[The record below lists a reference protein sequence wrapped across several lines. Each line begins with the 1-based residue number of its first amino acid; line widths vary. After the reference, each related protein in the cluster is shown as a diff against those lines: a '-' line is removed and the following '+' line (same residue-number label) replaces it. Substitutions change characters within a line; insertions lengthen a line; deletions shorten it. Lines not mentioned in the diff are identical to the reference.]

1 MVRALVRVVHAEQV
15 LGQAVGAAGQGHGAR
30 ETRAGTYQG
39 AALGL
44 ERTAAIATPGER
56 L

>member
-15 LGQAVGAAGQGHGAR
+15 LGQAGGAAGQGHGAR
-30 ETRAGTYQG
+30 ETRASTHQGT
-39 AALGL
+39 ALALG
-44 ERTAAIATPGER
+44 RIAAIAWEGR